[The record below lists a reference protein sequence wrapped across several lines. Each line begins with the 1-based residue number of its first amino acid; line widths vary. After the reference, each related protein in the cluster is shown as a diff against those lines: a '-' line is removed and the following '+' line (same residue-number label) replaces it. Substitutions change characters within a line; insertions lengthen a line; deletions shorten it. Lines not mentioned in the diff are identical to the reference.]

1 MSSEIREM
9 TRVDGE
15 SITEDEEEY
24 RREYFSRERL
34 LVVTKE
40 MVDARFREVLENDE
54 IADILDTYPSERW

>member
-1 MSSEIREM
+1 M

>member
-1 MSSEIREM
+1 M

-15 SITEDEEEY
+15 SVTEDEEEY
-24 RREYFSRERL
+24 RREYFGRERL